1 MINDYPNPWDFSNS
15 DKNLIS
21 PNQNGKIVF
30 AELCEIAMGAP
41 ISGQSF
47 LVFDD
52 TTIKLN
58 DYTGGPVIWNEFG
71 NKVALPIWTKNRKQK
86 IAIVNINDLTI
97 TIFKKL
103 FRVIHFKKFEDI
115 TLSGIDSPI
124 YKTSSFD
131 FDLNNEN
138 IESVK
143 KLIDDDT
150 VHSLK

>member
-30 AELCEIAMGAP
+30 AELSEIAMGAP

-47 LVFDD
+47 LVIDD
-52 TTIKLN
+52 TIVKIN
-58 DYTGGPVIWNEFG
+58 GCTGGPVIWNESG
-71 NKVALPIWTKNRKQK
+71 DKVALPIWTKNRKQK
-86 IAIVNINDLTI
+86 IAIVNLNNLTI
-97 TIFKKL
+97 TTFKKV
-103 FRVIHFKKFEDI
+103 FSVIHFKRFSDT

-143 KLIDDDT
+143 KLTDDDK

>member
-1 MINDYPNPWDFSNS
+1 MRNDYPNPWDFSNS

-30 AELCEIAMGAP
+30 SELSEIAMGAP

-47 LVFDD
+47 LIINNAA
-52 TTIKLN
+52 IKLN
-58 DYTGGPVIWNEFG
+58 DCTGGPIIWNESG
-71 NKVALPIWTKNRKQK
+71 DKVALPIWTKNRKQK
-86 IAIVNINDLTI
+86 IAIVNLNDLTI
-97 TIFKKL
+97 TIFKKV
-103 FRVIHFKKFEDI
+103 FSVIQFCKFDNI

-124 YKTSSFD
+124 YKESLFNFD
-131 FDLNNEN
+131 FNKEN

-143 KLIDDDT
+143 KLTDDDT